1 MNAPTFIAQECHM
14 QNAKCNRARSVRLQA
29 DLCVRLALGA
39 LVVALAVSDA
49 YAQGA
54 PPAPARGQGAGP
66 AGQAGPGEGRGRGNA
81 PAAGPIRRMPDGK
94 PDLSGFYNSNGR
106 GANYGLEAHP
116 NIGLMPGGQG
126 IVVDPPDGKL
136 PMQDWARAELKS
148 RQTPARGYDDPT
160 AHCIMAAGVPRGFYV
175 PSPFF
180 IMQTPTDFVV
190 LFERMAW
197 RRIPIDPTRKHL
209 PDNVRLWQG
218 DSVARW
224 EGDTLVVD
232 SRNFNGK
239 PWLNEAGEITSHALT
254 VVERFT
260 PVNAN
265 TIIYRATLTDPLV
278 YTRPFTV
285 EVQFN
290 RDEKGEMLEVACHED
305 NQDLQHMKDVKDA
318 GIGLEKK

>member
-1 MNAPTFIAQECHM
+1 MIETKFKM
-14 QNAKCNRARSVRLQA
+14 QNAKCKKTM
-29 DLCVRLALGA
+29 LALGLVLAGA
-39 LVVALAVSDA
+39 LTIGDV

-54 PPAPARGQGAGP
+54 PPAPPGRGTGA
-66 AGQAGPGEGRGRGNA
+66 AGQAQGGGRGRGA
-81 PAAGPIRRMPDGK
+81 PEAGPIRRLPDGK

-116 NIGLMPGGQG
+116 NQGLMPGGQG

-136 PMQDWARAELKS
+136 PMQEWAKAELKS

-160 AHCIMAAGVPRGFYV
+160 AHCVMAAGVPRGMYV

-180 IMQTPTDFVV
+180 IMQTATDVVV

-197 RRIPIDPTRKHL
+197 RRIPIDQTRKHL
-209 PDNVRLWQG
+209 PDTVRLWQG
-218 DSVARW
+218 DSIGHW

-232 SRNFNGK
+232 STNFNGK
-239 PWLNEAGEITSHALT
+239 PWLNEAGEITSHALH

-265 TIIYRATLTDPLV
+265 TIIYRATLTDPIV

-285 EVQFN
+285 EVQLN
-290 RDEKGEMLEVACHED
+290 RDPEGEMLEVACHED
-305 NQDLQHMKDVKDA
+305 NQDLAHMRDVKEA
-318 GIGLEKK
+318 GTGLEKK

>member
-1 MNAPTFIAQECHM
+1 MRAQ
-14 QNAKCNRARSVRLQA
+14 
-29 DLCVRLALGA
+29 LALGA
-39 LVVALAVSDA
+39 ILAAALI
-49 YAQGA
+49 
-54 PPAPARGQGAGP
+54 
-66 AGQAGPGEGRGRGNA
+66 GNA
-81 PAAGPIRRMPDGK
+81 FAQAQAPIRRMPDGK

-106 GANYGLEAHP
+106 GANYGLEERP
-116 NIGLMPGGQG
+116 QQVLTPGGQG
-126 IVVDPPDGKL
+126 IIVDPPDGKL
-136 PMQDWARAELKS
+136 PMQPWAREELKS

-160 AHCIMAAGVPRGFYV
+160 AHCVMAAGVPRGFYV

-180 IMQTPTDFVV
+180 IMQTPTHVVV

-197 RRIPIDPTRKHL
+197 RQIPIDQNRKHL
-209 PDNVRLWQG
+209 PDSIRLWQG
-218 DSVARW
+218 DSVGHW
-224 EGDTLVVD
+224 EGDTLVVE

-260 PVNAN
+260 PTNAN

-290 RDEKGEMLEVACHED
+290 RDPDGEMLEVACHED
-305 NQDLQHMKDVKDA
+305 NQDLQHLRDLKEA

>member
-1 MNAPTFIAQECHM
+1 MSWTEFRM
-14 QNAKCNRARSVRLQA
+14 QNSECRAIVK
-29 DLCVRLALGA
+29 LALGIA
-39 LVVALAVSDA
+39 VAGVLAIGNA

-54 PPAPARGQGAGP
+54 PPPPQGRGAGP
-66 AGQAGPGEGRGRGNA
+66 AGEAGAAPGRGRGRGG
-81 PAAGPIRRMPDGK
+81 PEAGPIRRLPDGK

-116 NIGLMPGGQG
+116 NLGLMPGGQG

-136 PMQDWARAELKS
+136 PMQEWAKAELKS

-180 IMQTPTDFVV
+180 IMQTPTDVVV

-197 RRIPIDPTRKHL
+197 RRIPIDANRKHL
-209 PDNVRLWQG
+209 PDTVRLWQG
-218 DSVARW
+218 DSVAHW

-232 SRNFNGK
+232 NTNFNGK
-239 PWLNEAGEITSHALT
+239 AWLNEAGEITSHALH

-265 TIIYRATLTDPLV
+265 TIMYRATLTDPIV
-278 YTRPFTV
+278 YTRPFTI
-285 EVQFN
+285 EVQLT
-290 RDEKGEMLEVACHED
+290 RDDNGEMLEVACHED
-305 NQDLQHMKDVKDA
+305 NQDLAHMKDLKDA
-318 GIGLEKK
+318 GTGLEKK

>member
-1 MNAPTFIAQECHM
+1 M
-14 QNAKCNRARSVRLQA
+14 L
-29 DLCVRLALGA
+29 
-39 LVVALAVSDA
+39 
-49 YAQGA
+49 
-54 PPAPARGQGAGP
+54 PP
-66 AGQAGPGEGRGRGNA
+66 
-81 PAAGPIRRMPDGK
+81 
-94 PDLSGFYNSNGR
+94 
-106 GANYGLEAHP
+106 
-116 NIGLMPGGQG
+116 GQG

-136 PMQDWARAELKS
+136 PMQDWAREELKS

-160 AHCIMAAGVPRGFYV
+160 AHCVMAAGVPRGFYV

-180 IMQTPTDFVV
+180 IMQTPTHVVV

-197 RRIPIDPTRKHL
+197 RQIPIDQKRKHL
-209 PDNVRLWQG
+209 PDTIRLWQG
-218 DSVARW
+218 DSVGHW
-224 EGDTLVVD
+224 DGDTLVVE

-290 RDEKGEMLEVACHED
+290 RDEKGEMLEAACHED
-305 NQDLQHMKDVKDA
+305 NQDLQHMKDIKDA
-318 GIGLEKK
+318 GTGLEKK

>member
-1 MNAPTFIAQECHM
+1 MVSAMRAMTFT
-14 QNAKCNRARSVRLQA
+14 K
-29 DLCVRLALGA
+29 LALG
-39 LVVALAVSDA
+39 VVLAGGLA
-49 YAQGA
+49 AGAAQAQGPQ
-54 PPAPARGQGAGP
+54 PPAGRGTGAAGQP
-66 AGQAGPGEGRGRGNA
+66 AGTGRGT
-81 PAAGPIRRMPDGK
+81 AAGPIRRMPDGK
-94 PDLSGFYNSNGR
+94 PDLSGFYDSVHR
-106 GANYGLEAHP
+106 GANYGIEEHKGSTLTP
-116 NIGLMPGGQG
+116 PGQG
-126 IVVDPPDGKL
+126 IIVDPPDGKL
-136 PMQDWARAELKS
+136 PMQEWAKEELTS

-180 IMQTPTDFVV
+180 IMQTPTHVVV

-197 RRIPIDPTRKHL
+197 RHIPIDAKRTHI
-209 PDNVRLWQG
+209 PDGIRLWQG
-218 DSVARW
+218 DSIGHW
-224 EGDTLVVD
+224 EGDTLVVN

-239 PWLNEAGEITSHALT
+239 TWLNEVGEITSHALT

-290 RDEKGEMLEVACHED
+290 RDPGGEMLEVACHED

>member
-1 MNAPTFIAQECHM
+1 MSIRMTTIA
-14 QNAKCNRARSVRLQA
+14 RL
-29 DLCVRLALGA
+29 LLSGA
-39 LVVALAVSDA
+39 LLASAASAALAQD
-49 YAQGA
+49 GA
-54 PPAPARGQGAGP
+54 APAGRGRGAGP
-66 AGQAGPGEGRGRGNA
+66 AGQGGPGGRGGRGAAAA
-81 PAAGPIRRMPDGK
+81 PAPPVRRMPDGK

-106 GANYGLEAHP
+106 GANYGLEEHAGAVMLP
-116 NIGLMPGGQG
+116 AGQG

-180 IMQTPTDFVV
+180 IMQTPTDVVV

-197 RRIPIDPTRKHL
+197 RRIPIDPNRKHL
-209 PDNVRLWQG
+209 PDTMRLWQG
-218 DSVARW
+218 DSVGRW
-224 EGDTLVVD
+224 EGDTLVVE

-239 PWLNEAGEITSHALT
+239 PWLNEAGEITSHALQ

-260 PVNAN
+260 PTNAN
-265 TIIYRATLTDPLV
+265 TIIYRATLTDPIV

-290 RDEKGEMLEVACHED
+290 RDAEGEILEVACHED

-318 GIGLEKK
+318 GTGLEKK

>member
-1 MNAPTFIAQECHM
+1 MHNAQCT
-14 QNAKCNRARSVRLQA
+14 R
-29 DLCVRLALGA
+29 ALGA
-39 LVVALAVSDA
+39 VLLAVLAIGDA
-49 YAQGA
+49 YGQGA
-54 PPAPARGQGAGP
+54 PPPPAGRGAGA
-66 AGQAGPGEGRGRGNA
+66 AGQPPGSGRGRGNA
-81 PAAGPIRRMPDGK
+81 PVPGPIRRMPDGK
-94 PDLSGFYNSNGR
+94 PDLSGFYNSDGR
-106 GANYGLEAHP
+106 GANYGVEAHP
-116 NIGLMPGGQG
+116 QQGLMPGGQG

-136 PMQDWARAELKS
+136 PMQEWARAELKS

-180 IMQTPTDFVV
+180 IMQTPTHVVV

-197 RRIPIDPTRKHL
+197 RQIPIDPNRKHL

-218 DSVARW
+218 DSVGHW

-239 PWLNEAGEITSHALT
+239 AWLNEAGEITSHALT

-265 TIIYRATLTDPLV
+265 TIMYRATLTDPIV

-290 RDEKGEMLEVACHED
+290 RDAEGEMLEVACHED
-305 NQDLQHMKDVKDA
+305 NQDLLHMKDMKDA
-318 GIGLEKK
+318 GTGLEKK

>member
-1 MNAPTFIAQECHM
+1 
-14 QNAKCNRARSVRLQA
+14 
-29 DLCVRLALGA
+29 
-39 LVVALAVSDA
+39 
-49 YAQGA
+49 
-54 PPAPARGQGAGP
+54 
-66 AGQAGPGEGRGRGNA
+66 
-81 PAAGPIRRMPDGK
+81 MPDGK
-94 PDLSGFYNSNGR
+94 PDLSGFYDSVHR
-106 GANYGLEAHP
+106 GANYGIEEHKGSTLTP
-116 NIGLMPGGQG
+116 PGQG
-126 IVVDPPDGKL
+126 IIVDPPDGKL
-136 PMQDWARAELKS
+136 PMQEWAKEELKS

-180 IMQTPTDFVV
+180 IMQTPAHVVV

-197 RRIPIDPTRKHL
+197 RHIPIDAKRTHI
-209 PDNVRLWQG
+209 PDGIRLWQG
-218 DSVARW
+218 DSVGHW
-224 EGDTLVVD
+224 EGDTLVVN

-239 PWLNEAGEITSHALT
+239 TWLNEVGEITSHALT

-290 RDEKGEMLEVACHED
+290 RDPNGEMLEVACHED

-318 GIGLEKK
+318 GTGLEKK

>member
-1 MNAPTFIAQECHM
+1 MRAMTFT
-14 QNAKCNRARSVRLQA
+14 K
-29 DLCVRLALGA
+29 LALGA
-39 LVVALAVSDA
+39 VLAGGLA
-49 YAQGA
+49 AGAAQA
-54 PPAPARGQGAGP
+54 QAPQPPAGRGTGP
-66 AGQAGPGEGRGRGNA
+66 AGQPAGTGRGT
-81 PAAGPIRRMPDGK
+81 AAAPIRRMADGK
-94 PDLSGFYNSNGR
+94 PDLSGFYDSVHR
-106 GANYGLEAHP
+106 GANYGIEEHKGSTLTP
-116 NIGLMPGGQG
+116 PGQG
-126 IVVDPPDGKL
+126 IIVDPPDGKL
-136 PMQDWARAELKS
+136 PMQEWAKEELKS

-180 IMQTPTDFVV
+180 IMQTPTHVVV

-197 RRIPIDPTRKHL
+197 RHIPIDAKRTHI
-209 PDNVRLWQG
+209 PDGIRLWQG
-218 DSVARW
+218 DSIGHW
-224 EGDTLVVD
+224 EGDTLVVN

-239 PWLNEAGEITSHALT
+239 TWLNEVGEITSHALT

-290 RDEKGEMLEVACHED
+290 RDPNGEMLEVACHED

-318 GIGLEKK
+318 GTGLEKK

>member
-1 MNAPTFIAQECHM
+1 MISEVTPLTFKMPNARYKAFAM
-14 QNAKCNRARSVRLQA
+14 
-29 DLCVRLALGA
+29 ALGGA
-39 LVVALAVSDA
+39 LIAALAVGT
-49 YAQGA
+49 YAQNA
-54 PPAPARGQGAGP
+54 PPPPPGRGAG
-66 AGQAGPGEGRGRGNA
+66 GGGRGAA
-81 PAAGPIRRMPDGK
+81 PAAGTIRRLPDGK
-94 PDLSGFYNSNGR
+94 PDLSGFYNSQGR

-116 NIGLMPGGQG
+116 TQGLTPPGQG

-136 PMQDWARAELKS
+136 PMQEWAKAELKS

-160 AHCIMAAGVPRGFYV
+160 AHCVMATGVPRGFYV

-180 IMQTPTDFVV
+180 ILQTPTHLAV

-197 RRIPIDPTRKHL
+197 RQIPIDATRKHL
-209 PDNVRLWQG
+209 PDTMRLWQG
-218 DSVARW
+218 DSVGHW

-239 PWLNEAGEITSHALT
+239 AWLNEAGEITSHALT

-265 TIIYRATLTDPLV
+265 TITYRATLTDPIV
-278 YTRPFTV
+278 YTRPFTI
-285 EVQFN
+285 ELQFN
-290 RDEKGEMLEVACHED
+290 RDDGGEMLEVACHED

-318 GIGLEKK
+318 GVGLEKK

>member
-1 MNAPTFIAQECHM
+1 MTSLKFKME
-14 QNAKCNRARSVRLQA
+14 NAKCKMTTLSLGV
-29 DLCVRLALGA
+29 VLAG
-39 LVVALAVSDA
+39 VITIGDA

-54 PPAPARGQGAGP
+54 PPPPAGRGAGAP
-66 AGQAGPGEGRGRGNA
+66 GQAGAGGGRGRGGA
-81 PAAGPIRRMPDGK
+81 EAGPIRRLPDGK

-106 GANYGLEAHP
+106 GANYGLEAHASQ
-116 NIGLMPGGQG
+116 GLTPPGQG

-136 PMQDWARAELKS
+136 PMQEWAKAELKS

-160 AHCIMAAGVPRGFYV
+160 AHCVMAAGVPRGMYV

-180 IMQTPTDFVV
+180 IMQTPTDVVV

-197 RRIPIDPTRKHL
+197 RRIPIDPNRKHL
-209 PDNVRLWQG
+209 PDTVRLWQG
-218 DSVARW
+218 DSVGHW

-232 SRNFNGK
+232 SSNFNGK
-239 PWLNEAGEITSHALT
+239 PWLNEAGEITSHALH

-265 TIIYRATLTDPLV
+265 TIMYRATLTDPIV

-285 EVQFN
+285 EVQLN
-290 RDEKGEMLEVACHED
+290 RDPNGEMLEVACHED

-318 GIGLEKK
+318 GTGLEKK

>member
-1 MNAPTFIAQECHM
+1 VVSEVSTVKFKM
-14 QNAKCNRARSVRLQA
+14 QNAKCKRA
-29 DLCVRLALGA
+29 RLALGA
-39 LVVALAVSDA
+39 VLVASLAVTDA
-49 YAQGA
+49 FAQD
-54 PPAPARGQGAGP
+54 PPPARGRGAGP
-66 AGQAGPGEGRGRGNA
+66 AGATPADGRGGRG
-81 PAAGPIRRMPDGK
+81 PVAGPIRRLPDGK

-106 GANYGLEAHP
+106 GANYGLEEHAGQVMLP
-116 NIGLMPGGQG
+116 AGQG

-136 PMQDWARAELKS
+136 PMQEWARAELKS

-160 AHCIMAAGVPRGFYV
+160 AHCIMAAGVPRAFYV

-180 IMQTPTDFVV
+180 IMQTPTDVVV

-197 RRIPIDPTRKHL
+197 RRIPIDANRKHL
-209 PDNVRLWQG
+209 PDTIRLWQG
-218 DSVARW
+218 DSVAHW

-232 SRNFNGK
+232 NANFNGK
-239 PWLNEAGEITSHALT
+239 PWLNEAGEITSHALH

-265 TIIYRATLTDPLV
+265 TIIYRATLTDPIV

-285 EVQFN
+285 EVRFD
-290 RDEKGEMLEVACHED
+290 RDADGEILEVACHED

-318 GIGLEKK
+318 GIGLK

>member
-1 MNAPTFIAQECHM
+1 MVSAMSAMARSTRCTM
-14 QNAKCNRARSVRLQA
+14 QNPRYRLSA
-29 DLCVRLALGA
+29 RLALGVV
-39 LVVALAVSDA
+39 LVASLAAGES
-49 YAQGA
+49 YGQGDQ
-54 PPAPARGQGAGP
+54 PARGRGAGP
-66 AGQAGPGEGRGRGNA
+66 AGETGAGGGRG
-81 PAAGPIRRMPDGK
+81 PAAAPIRRMPDGK

-106 GANYGLEAHP
+106 GANYGLEARP
-116 NIGLMPGGQG
+116 AQALTPGGQG
-126 IVVDPPDGKL
+126 IIVDPPDGKL
-136 PMQDWARAELKS
+136 PMQEWARAELKT

-160 AHCIMAAGVPRGFYV
+160 AHCVMAAGVPRGFYV

-180 IMQTPTDFVV
+180 FMQTPTHLVV

-197 RRIPIDPTRKHL
+197 RQIPIDPNRKHL
-209 PDNVRLWQG
+209 PDSIRLWQG
-218 DSVARW
+218 DSVGRW

-260 PVNAN
+260 PTNAT
-265 TIIYRATLTDPLV
+265 TIVYRATVTDPLV

-290 RDEKGEMLEVACHED
+290 RDPDGEMLEVACHED
-305 NQDLQHMKDVKDA
+305 NQDLKHLKDLKDA

>member
-1 MNAPTFIAQECHM
+1 MTSLEFKM
-14 QNAKCNRARSVRLQA
+14 QNTKCKL
-29 DLCVRLALGA
+29 RLALGA
-39 LVVALAVSDA
+39 LVVALAAGDA

-66 AGQAGPGEGRGRGNA
+66 AGQAGAGGGGRGRGRGAA
-81 PAAGPIRRMPDGK
+81 PEPGPLRRTADGK
-94 PDLSGFYNSNGR
+94 PDLSGFYESQGR
-106 GANYGLEAHP
+106 GANYGLEEHA
-116 NIGLMPGGQG
+116 GAVMLPGGQG

-136 PMQDWARAELKS
+136 PMQDWARDELKS

-160 AHCIMAAGVPRGFYV
+160 AHCVMAAGVPRGFYV

-180 IMQTPTDFVV
+180 IMQTPTHVVV

-197 RRIPIDPTRKHL
+197 RQIPIDPTRKHL
-209 PDNVRLWQG
+209 PDNIRLWQG
-218 DSVARW
+218 DSVGRW
-224 EGDTLVVD
+224 EGDTLVVE

-290 RDEKGEMLEVACHED
+290 RDPNGEMLEVACHED

-318 GIGLEKK
+318 GTGLEKK